1 VIICVIFFLGCAM
14 VMYVM
19 ECVMCKCNALFAVWQ
34 HPIQFLVSYCR
45 GHCSLYQLLLCKIA
59 VLFSSCGVHC
69 TVPVFLILNVINNS
83 SNPISH
89 SFRPIVPTFFSWIK
103 SYKKLFSNNFKNI
116 YSFMMISGIL
126 FTSPSFS

>member
-34 HPIQFLVSYCR
+34 DPRQFLFSYSS
-45 GHCSLYQLLLCKIA
+45 GHCSLLQLLLCRIA
-59 VLFSSCGVHC
+59 MLFSSWGVHC

-83 SNPISH
+83 FNLISH

-103 SYKKLFSNNFKNI
+103 SYKKLSSKNLKK
-116 YSFMMISGIL
+116 YL
-126 FTSPSFS
+126 FVHDDLRNTFYFT